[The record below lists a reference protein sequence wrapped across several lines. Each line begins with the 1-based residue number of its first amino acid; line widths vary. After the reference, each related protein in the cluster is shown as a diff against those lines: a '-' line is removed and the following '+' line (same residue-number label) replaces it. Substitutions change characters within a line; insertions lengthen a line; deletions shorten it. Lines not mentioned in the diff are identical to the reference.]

1 MASKPPIYC
10 ATPPKTGGARP
21 GMYTAWQPARARHQS
36 HTPGR
41 MNKTEAAYAF
51 HLDLLLSSGEIL
63 GWTFESVKLRLADL
77 TWYTPDF
84 LVQLPSREMEFHE
97 VKGFWRDDARVKIKV
112 AAETFPAFH
121 FLAVQRR
128 AKKAGGGWAVE
139 RLGDSKAPIAATSG
153 QGE

>member
-1 MASKPPIYC
+1 M
-10 ATPPKTGGARP
+10 TPRP
-21 GMYTAWQPARARHQS
+21 TWKPARARHQS
-36 HTPGR
+36 HTPER
-41 MNKTEAAYAF
+41 MNKTEAAYAA
-51 HLDLLLSSGEIL
+51 HLDLLLAAGEIL
-63 GWTFESVKLRLADL
+63 GWKFESVKLRLADL

-128 AKKAGGGWAVE
+128 AKKAGGGWDVE
-139 RLGDSKAPIAATSG
+139 RFGSSKALTAARSG
-153 QGE
+153 KEE